1 MNVYYVLRIIIYS
14 LILTGLGQYSYGQTK
29 IYRQLPGD
37 NTIGFGLSTKFKVE
51 VKTCSE
57 LYKEVYTYGITPNDN
72 QVTKKEHLAMFG
84 FNPADGPVTIK
95 VSLRNGSALT
105 SSNISLVNKTYK
117 GVTTSYA
124 DDCIFIRVC
133 DPMKQLMVRM
143 PGDKANPLM
152 IHVDPYD
159 DPEIPAGTSVI
170 TFDGGTNGKIHEQT
184 AQYDR
189 YTVPNDVDIIVIED
203 GALFKG
209 TIHTADGRSKPLTVQ
224 GKGMIICRSTSK
236 PSNAVKMQYN
246 AMELNDGAGHKIY
259 GITFVNGRHFAVRMA
274 DNGHV
279 QNVKFYGY
287 RVNNDGIVAG
297 DNSIIENC
305 FFKCNDDHIKL
316 YNPKMI
322 VRNCTFYEQTNGALF
337 QFAWNK
343 LDPGDNCLIE
353 NIEVLEWEANCGDPD
368 LGQGGIAR
376 SFINHRESEE
386 FGKICANTTFRN
398 VYIQPQIAR
407 FVCLNGLDHP
417 ITYNNL
423 TLENFTLEQAP
434 KDYNWIYANKADD
447 NSTSIEINFKNV
459 RFGNRFVQQSDF
471 KTKGTVNL
479 SFDTTGTKYTG
490 YMNPGDTLSCS
501 CGAGTGI
508 SVLQENSGIS
518 VYPIPANS
526 FINIEQ
532 KELHGRAA
540 LKLYDATGKLVL
552 CKDIKNTTEALFV
565 GELNRGIYF
574 LETKNGTQLYTNTVL
589 IE

>member
-1 MNVYYVLRIIIYS
+1 MSKTFLLLVIVLMF
-14 LILTGLGQYSYGQTK
+14 TGVGNDSYGQTM

-37 NTIGFGLSTKFKVE
+37 STIGFGLSAKFQVE

-57 LYKEVYTYGITPNDN
+57 SFRTVPTYGITPNDN

-84 FNPADGPVTIK
+84 FHPADGPVAIK
-95 VSLRNGSALT
+95 VSLQNGTALT
-105 SSNISLVNKTYK
+105 GSNIRLVNKTYK
-117 GVTTSYA
+117 GITTSYS
-124 DDCIFIRVC
+124 DGSFLIHVC
-133 DPMKQLMVRM
+133 EPMKQLMVRM

-159 DPEIPAGTSVI
+159 DPVIPAGANVV

-189 YTVPNDVDIIVIED
+189 YTVPNNVDAIVIED

-209 TIHTADGRSKPLTVQ
+209 TIHTDNGRSTPLRVQ
-224 GKGMIICRSTSK
+224 GRGMIICRSISK
-236 PSNAVKMQYN
+236 PDKDVKMQYN
-246 AMELNDGAGHKIY
+246 AMELNEGTGHKIY
-259 GITFVNGRHFAVRMA
+259 GLTLVNGRHFAVRMS
-274 DNGHV
+274 DEGHV

-287 RVNNDGIVAG
+287 RTNNDGIVAG

-316 YNPKMI
+316 YNPGMT
-322 VRNCTFYEQTNGALF
+322 VRNCVFYEQTNGALF

-353 NIEVLEWEANCGDPD
+353 HIEVLEWEASCGDPD

-386 FGKICANTTFRN
+386 HGKKCINTTFRH

-407 FVCLNGLDHP
+407 LICLNGLDHP
-417 ITYNNL
+417 ITYTNL

-434 KDYNWIYANKADD
+434 KDYNWIYANAADD

-459 RFGNRFVQQSDF
+459 RFGDRFVRQDDF

-479 SFDTTGTKYTG
+479 SFDDSGTPYTG
-490 YMNPGDTLSCS
+490 SDES
-501 CGAGTGI
+501 
-508 SVLQENSGIS
+508 
-518 VYPIPANS
+518 
-526 FINIEQ
+526 
-532 KELHGRAA
+532 
-540 LKLYDATGKLVL
+540 
-552 CKDIKNTTEALFV
+552 
-565 GELNRGIYF
+565 
-574 LETKNGTQLYTNTVL
+574 
-589 IE
+589 